1 MAKSRKIY
9 LINPQFQ
16 MRFVAFNILSSLLVI
31 LLVIG
36 MLYYFFNHYQNLG
49 IQNGI
54 PSDHIFFDFL
64 REQRNFITIALAVV
78 AVAITAVQVILG
90 IFFSH
95 RVAGPIYRMNRHMQ
109 DITAGSE
116 KMTFQVR
123 QGDFFSELA
132 DNFNSMIVKMERKK
146 D

>member
-1 MAKSRKIY
+1 
-9 LINPQFQ
+9 
-16 MRFVAFNILSSLLVI
+16 
-31 LLVIG
+31 
-36 MLYYFFNHYQNLG
+36 
-49 IQNGI
+49 
-54 PSDHIFFDFL
+54 
-64 REQRNFITIALAVV
+64 
-78 AVAITAVQVILG
+78 
-90 IFFSH
+90 
-95 RVAGPIYRMNRHMQ
+95 MQ